1 MDTFHAREY
10 TGTGIETLTPKTAS
24 AVLPS
29 RVNQKSTE
37 VRPWTCLLLSFD
49 KSRLKALSQSA
60 SNAGWKALEAS
71 SVGEAI
77 RHHKLWL
84 TQLAVIDLGDMP
96 DKQKE
101 TFRKFGSKYV
111 AGTQSLM
118 MVCESEG
125 CVTSELWAR
134 KLAAWLYL
142 PEVDLAEDLE
152 NLYSEAIKVAEKMNL
167 QRATC

>member
-1 MDTFHAREY
+1 MDTFHARDY
-10 TGTGIETLTPKTAS
+10 TGLGTPTPRTSS
-24 AVLPS
+24 AVLS
-29 RVNQKSTE
+29 ARVNQKSTE
-37 VRPWTCLLLSFD
+37 TLPWTCLLLSFD

-60 SNAGWKALEAS
+60 SNAGWRTVEAS

-77 RHHKLWL
+77 RHHERWL

-111 AGTQSLM
+111 AGTQSLL

-134 KLAAWLYL
+134 KQAAWLYL
-142 PEVDLAEDLE
+142 PEVDLAGDIQ

-167 QRATC
+167 RHATC